1 MRTMGERRVRVL
13 EIGAEGAGFELDA
26 DLDEQQN
33 ARSFFAWTGGAH
45 GFEELF
51 DEEPEPRVEHGPLSW
66 PDVLETWLR
75 PYDWLELYPLLI
87 HPSIAEL
94 VRKELSHA
102 SDTGRTRWLSA
113 LEAAT
118 LRPGHGPP

>member
-13 EIGAEGAGFELDA
+13 EIGTEGAGFELDA
-26 DLDEQQN
+26 ELDEHGVPR
-33 ARSFFAWTGGAH
+33 AFFAWTGGAH

-51 DEEPEPRVEHGPLSW
+51 EEEPEPRVEHGPLSW

-87 HPSIAEL
+87 HPSIVGL

-102 SDTGRTRWLSA
+102 SDTGRPPWLSA
-113 LEAAT
+113 LEPAT
-118 LRPGHGPP
+118 LRPGRGRP